1 MSRKLLR
8 TVCTGALAAATAL
21 TGVTG
26 IAPAGAAAPGP
37 QDDPPAEAPIAWA
50 DPAGEPVGPVD
61 PGAGPV
67 EPAGT
72 GADPVGG
79 TAQSEAVT
87 REDGTAQ
94 ADGMRPEAPTA
105 PVSPADPAAASA
117 SPADPDGVL
126 ATPDAPAAPVPPG
139 APLPPGSPDSPAGTS
154 PPAATDDAAAL
165 PPSGGDS
172 VSALLTRMRTLYQQA
187 EEATERFNA
196 AEETLKV
203 RTADTKKV
211 TARLTAARTA
221 LAQGRA
227 AAGRIAR
234 DQYQGRSELSS
245 YLRLL
250 FASDPQSALDQG
262 HLMARASRDRA
273 TAVSRLEGAERQA
286 DALATAARK
295 ALDRQQTLAAAQ
307 RTRRDEVRA
316 RLAEVEK
323 LLAALSPEQL
333 ARLTE
338 LERTQTA
345 GAQRELL
352 DSGVLDGR
360 RTPSRAGAEALR
372 FAVGQIGKPYE
383 WGAEGPEAYDCSGLT
398 QRAWAAAGREVP
410 RTSQEQWA
418 ELPRVPL
425 TELRPGD
432 LVVYFPGATHVA
444 LYLGEG
450 LVVQAPRPGGRVK
463 VSPIAANPLL
473 GAVRPDEDGEPL
485 AAYTP
490 PELPAGAREGG
501 DEGYDRGDGAGR
513 DGNEGRGGSEGRD
526 GGAVRDRP

>member
-1 MSRKLLR
+1 MSRRLLR
-8 TVCTGALAAATAL
+8 TVCAGALAAATAL
-21 TGVTG
+21 TGV
-26 IAPAGAAAPGP
+26 APAGATAAPEP
-37 QDDPPAEAPIAWA
+37 PVDPPVEAPIAWA
-50 DPAGEPVGPVD
+50 DPAAEPVEPVD
-61 PGAGPV
+61 PAAKPV
-67 EPAGT
+67 EPA
-72 GADPVGG
+72 D
-79 TAQSEAVT
+79 
-87 REDGTAQ
+87 
-94 ADGMRPEAPTA
+94 
-105 PVSPADPAAASA
+105 PADPADPVDPVDPVEPVKPVGTADPEAAPTDPAPPAPPAPPEASES
-117 SPADPDGVL
+117 SPAD
-126 ATPDAPAAPVPPG
+126 DA
-139 APLPPGSPDSPAGTS
+139 S
-154 PPAATDDAAAL
+154 AL
-165 PPSGGDS
+165 PPPGGDS
-172 VSALLTRMRTLYQQA
+172 VTALLTRMRTLYRQT

-196 AEETLKV
+196 AEEAL
-203 RTADTKKV
+203 RLQTADTKKV

-234 DQYQGRSELSS
+234 EQYQGRSEFSS

-250 FASDPQSALDQG
+250 FSPDPQSALDQG

-273 TAVSRLEGAERQA
+273 TAVPRLEKAERQA
-286 DALATAARK
+286 GTLASASRK

-323 LLAALSPEQL
+323 LLAGLSPEQL

-338 LERTQTA
+338 LERVQTA

-360 RTPSRAGAEALR
+360 RTPSGAGADALR

-383 WGAEGPEAYDCSGLT
+383 WGAEGPETYDCSGLT
-398 QRAWAAAGREVP
+398 QQAWASAGRELP

-418 ELPRVPL
+418 TLPRVPL
-425 TELRPGD
+425 AELRPGD

-444 LYLGEG
+444 VYLGEG
-450 LVVQAPRPGGRVK
+450 LVVQAPRPGGKVK

-473 GAVRPDEDGEPL
+473 GAVRPDPDGEAL

-490 PELPAGAREGG
+490 PVLPAGAREGG
-501 DEGYDRGDGAGR
+501 DEGYDNPDGS
-513 DGNEGRGGSEGRD
+513 DGS
-526 GGAVRDRP
+526 

>member
-1 MSRKLLR
+1 MPRKLLR
-8 TVCTGALAAATAL
+8 TVCTGALAAMTAL
-21 TGVTG
+21 TGVT
-26 IAPAGAAAPGP
+26 PVGAEAPGP
-37 QDDPPAEAPIAWA
+37 QDDPPVEAPIAWA

-67 EPAGT
+67 GPGT
-72 GADPVGG
+72 DPV
-79 TAQSEAVT
+79 E
-87 REDGTAQ
+87 GTAQ
-94 ADGMRPEAPTA
+94 ADGATQADGMRPDVPTA
-105 PVSPADPAAASA
+105 PAVPDASA
-117 SPADPDGVL
+117 SPAVPDDAL
-126 ATPDAPAAPVPPG
+126 ASSDAPAASVPPGTPVPPD
-139 APLPPGSPDSPAGTS
+139 APEPPAGTS
-154 PPAATDDAAAL
+154 PPATTDDAAAL

-172 VSALLTRMRTLYQQA
+172 VTALLTRMRTLYRQA

-196 AEETLKV
+196 AEEALKV

-234 DQYQGRSELSS
+234 DQYQGRSEFSS

-262 HLMARASRDRA
+262 HLMARAARDRA
-273 TAVSRLEGAERQA
+273 TTVSRLEGAERKA
-286 DALATAARK
+286 DALAAASRK

-323 LLAALSPEQL
+323 LLAGLSPEQL

-352 DSGVLDGR
+352 DSGVLDVR

-398 QRAWAAAGREVP
+398 QQAWAAAGRRLP

-450 LVVQAPRPGGRVK
+450 LVVQAPRPGGKVK

-473 GAVRPDEDGEPL
+473 GAVRPDEEGTSL
-485 AAYTP
+485 ATYTL
-490 PELPAGAREGG
+490 PELPAGARDGG
-501 DEGYDRGDGAGR
+501 DEGYDRGEGAGDR
-513 DGNEGRGGSEGRD
+513 SGGAGDRSGGAEGRD
-526 GGAVRDRP
+526 RS